1 MNTEIQNTTKVKPY
15 EEKVEKKFSNYMW
28 MMAFAMVSMGV
39 VFLTLTTTYLFS
51 KTWSAETISLAIPS
65 IFYIDT
71 FILVVGSFALHFAAK
86 AFKDDEIDR
95 YKICLYVAMLSGITF
110 LIGQIGGWVAL
121 ADSGFGITE
130 HKSSAFL
137 YVISGI
143 HALHII
149 GGLVFLSYI
158 FIQASKRLQEP
169 ALAIVYFTDPLPKQH
184 LRLMKFYW
192 HFLGGIWL
200 YLLVFFMIVR

>member
-1 MNTEIQNTTKVKPY
+1 MKTDLQNTAKVKPY
-15 EEKVEKKFSNYMW
+15 EERVEKKFSGYMW

-51 KTWSAETISLAIPS
+51 KTWNNETISLVIPA

-71 FILVVGSFALHFAAK
+71 FILVVGSLALHFAAI
-86 AFKDDEIDR
+86 AFKRDEIDR
-95 YKICLYVAMLSGITF
+95 YKICLYIAMLSGISF
-110 LIGQIGGWVAL
+110 LIGQIGGWVVL
-121 ADSGFGITE
+121 ADIGFGITE
-130 HKSSAFL
+130 HKSASFL

-169 ALAIVYFTDPLPKQH
+169 ALAIVYFTDPLPRQH

-192 HFLGGIWL
+192 HFLGAIWL